1 MTASVATI
9 RQWIHEIL
17 CFAHLCLK
25 DSQRIESLIVEMLPD
40 LPNGGALSLL
50 DKRFLF
56 FEELEKRLLLHWPE
70 KQKPSL
76 GQLELFEAIPYR
88 QDLHRRESIQFLK
101 AQAFLY
107 LKWDRE
113 LMGSHRKLK
122 EQSLPLGWV
131 LEFASYLPSQN
142 EIARD
147 RAVLIAKYLLG
158 ELSDSEAIQVEKE
171 FRFNPDWQKSK
182 IGLEKVIEELKN
194 GYRALDRSF
203 FKEELKISKK
213 TEDFLLE
220 WFGIEQETAGSD
232 EANESANVD
241 ADRTD
246 SIQANLKPK
255 PQSLS
260 SVRVFVIV
268 GVFATLVGYFGWL
281 EKNAKPFKTPL
292 ISEVIPSVDEKQSIP
307 LSSNPISP
315 TPSIMAEEAA
325 NEVLD
330 DRTINLIR
338 EMENKMKTDPLPDFN
353 TSSQPDFENP

>member
-17 CFAHLCLK
+17 CFANLCLT

-76 GQLELFEAIPYR
+76 GQLELFEAVPYG

-107 LKWDRE
+107 PKLERD
-113 LMGSHRKLK
+113 LMGSHRKLR

-142 EIARD
+142 KIARD
-147 RAVLIAKYLLG
+147 QTVLIAKYLLG

-213 TEDFLLE
+213 TEGFLLE
-220 WFGIEQETAGSD
+220 WFGVEQETAGSG
-232 EANESANVD
+232 EVNESVNVD

-268 GVFATLVGYFGWL
+268 GVFATLVGYFGSL
-281 EKNAKPFKTPL
+281 EKNAEPFKTPL

-307 LSSNPISP
+307 LSSNPILK
-315 TPSIMAEEAA
+315 THYIMAEEAA

-353 TSSQPDFENP
+353 TSSQPDFQNP